1 MSSPLPTLAGVGLA
15 ATGIAHFVAPQAF
28 LGITRGP
35 FPADTDT
42 WVLRNGA
49 CETVVGA
56 AIAVPRTRT
65 LGYVGL
71 AAYVGWLGLNAAKH
85 R

>member
-1 MSSPLPTLAGVGLA
+1 MSTPLPTLAGVGLA
-15 ATGIAHFVAPQAF
+15 ATGLAHFVAPQAF
-28 LGITRGP
+28 LGITRAP
-35 FPADTDT
+35 FPDDTDT

-49 CETVVGA
+49 CETAVGA
-56 AIAVPRTRT
+56 AIANPRTRT

-71 AAYVGWLGLNAAKH
+71 AAYVGWLGLNVAKH